1 MAQPLRVAVQMDPI
15 AGLNPAGDS
24 TLALMRSAQAR
35 GHSLSTYAP
44 TDLDWIEG
52 RAVARARPVAVRP
65 GTPHWEWL
73 GETAEIDLGTD
84 VDVVLMRQD
93 PPFDMA
99 YITATHILEHAQRQG
114 TRVVNDPAS
123 VRNAPEKL
131 FVLDFAHLMPPTL
144 VTRSLDAV
152 RAFRERHGSIVVKPL
167 FGNGGAAVFLLAE
180 GDGNMAA
187 LVELFAD
194 RWVEPFMVQ
203 AFLPSVADGDKRIVL
218 IDGEVAGAIN
228 RRPKAGEIR
237 SNLAAGGAA
246 EPTELSPRD
255 REICDALGPELKRRG
270 LVFTGIDV
278 IGGHLTEINVTSP
291 TGLVAID
298 RFAGTDTPA
307 RFWDAVE
314 RMGR

>member
-1 MAQPLRVAVQMDPI
+1 
-15 AGLNPAGDS
+15 LNPAGDS